1 MALVVSEVVMSA
13 MGALVDM
20 VDMVV
25 MVDAEVTL
33 VMATMVTDFFFLRH
47 CLQVLMI
54 LVKVFFLCIIVF
66 KFL

>member
-25 MVDAEVTL
+25 MVDAEVTM
-33 VMATMVTDFFFLRH
+33 VMATMVTDFFFSASLSSGSND
-47 CLQVLMI
+47 I
-54 LVKVFFLCIIVF
+54 S
-66 KFL
+66 